1 MCRWL
6 STFQTNF
13 ICFTNT
19 YIQACKV
26 VSILE
31 PLTINKYTVK
41 DSFNFANEIIE
52 KDSSNFIG
60 SLDIDSLFTN

>member
-6 STFQTNF
+6 STLQTNF

-26 VSILE
+26 VPILE
-31 PLTINKYTVK
+31 SLTINKYTVK

-52 KDSSNFIG
+52 KDSSDFIG
-60 SLDIDSLFTN
+60 SLDIDLLFTN